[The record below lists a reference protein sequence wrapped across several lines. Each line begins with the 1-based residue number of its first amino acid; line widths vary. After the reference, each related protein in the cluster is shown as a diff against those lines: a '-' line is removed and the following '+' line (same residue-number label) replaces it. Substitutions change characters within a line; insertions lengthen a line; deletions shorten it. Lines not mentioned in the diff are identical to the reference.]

1 MNHPVRCV
9 LFDLDGTLL
18 DSTELIF
25 RSYQHTLTSEL
36 GAPATREELYLAFG
50 QPLPEAFAA
59 ILDYRQ
65 VHRPDPERAAL
76 VQRLVAT
83 YRAFNFANHDALTR
97 TFADVPAVLAELRRR
112 GYPLGLVTSKGREIG
127 QRGLRLAGIAE
138 AFDVAVFQEDS
149 ARHKP
154 RPDPLWV
161 ALERLGLRARPSE
174 AVYVGDSTHDLVA
187 GRAAG
192 VQTAAAL
199 WGPFPRHRLTSLDPD
214 FLLATIGDVLDLC
227 PERDVHHR
235 GTEDT
240 ENVKRET

>member
-1 MNHPVRCV
+1 MRHPIRCV

-25 RSYQHTLTSEL
+25 QSYQHTLASEL
-36 GAPATREELYLAFG
+36 GAPATREELYLASG

-65 VHRPDPERAAL
+65 VHRPDLERAAL

-83 YRAFNFANHDALTR
+83 YRVFNVANHDALTR
-97 TFADVPAVLAELRRR
+97 TFADVPAVLAEVRRR

-127 QRGLRLAGIAE
+127 QLGLRLAGIAE

-154 RPDPLWV
+154 YPDPLWV
-161 ALERLGLRARPSE
+161 ALERLGLRERPAE

-199 WGPFPRHRLTSLDPD
+199 WGPFPRESLTALDPD
-214 FLLATIGDVLDLC
+214 FLLATIGDVLEVC
-227 PERDVHHR
+227 PERDVHR
-235 GTEDT
+235 KGTS
-240 ENVKRET
+240 RSL